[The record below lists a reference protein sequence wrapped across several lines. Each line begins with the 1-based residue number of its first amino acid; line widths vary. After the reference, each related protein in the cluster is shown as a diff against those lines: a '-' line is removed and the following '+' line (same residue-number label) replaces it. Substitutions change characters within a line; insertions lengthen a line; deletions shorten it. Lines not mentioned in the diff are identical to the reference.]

1 MKKNVLA
8 LSIAAMVGG
17 LGFAGAASAA
27 VIPGTSAAGA
37 TATAMSATT
46 ASDLQVDP
54 SNMGH
59 MLLVPYFNAQAGNTT
74 VFHVVNTDTK
84 NGKAVKVRFRGASN
98 SDDILDFQLF
108 LSPGDV
114 WTGAV
119 SEGASGVAQLVTNDG
134 TCTAPAIAKGAATP
148 FNTQRLN
155 SKLSS
160 GEKANQTR
168 EGYLEIFNMAD
179 IPMTTAGKDLYAAI
193 KHVKGTAPCSVDGS
207 DARKLLNGIAVRDF
221 SIFPAGSS
229 AEQEARKAG
238 FDTPTGGLMG
248 DWYIMNVAQ
257 TTTFAGAATAVAA
270 KTVAGV
276 NGRGNF
282 VHFPQANS
290 IIAAGTAGTYTSD
303 PLLAAGFIWDTAANS
318 GAGGYTAK
326 PASATVVARNYDLP
340 DMSTPYTVVDAAA
353 TPLVPVVPSVQADNL
368 TTAIAVTSVTN
379 QYAMDTVVSAKTD
392 WVFSMPTRRYQVAAN
407 YDAATNG
414 TAYRVFAKNP
424 ATPGATDWFHATNT
438 SVDTAGNICVKADG
452 QQFWDREENTP
463 EPGAEEPVFSPSTP
477 GEAAVVRF
485 CGEVSVLTFKDANTS
500 VLGAAVARQNVD
512 EGPYENGWAVVST
525 ANGTAGLPI
534 LGSSFIK
541 LTNPQAAAGT
551 VGTYGITWP
560 HRFTRNVP

>member
-27 VIPGTSAAGA
+27 VIPGTSATASA
-37 TATAMSATT
+37 TLMSATT
-46 ASDLQVDP
+46 ATELQVDP

-114 WTGAV
+114 WTGVV
-119 SEGASGVAQLVTNDG
+119 SESASGVAQLVTNDG
-134 TCTAPAIAKGAATP
+134 TCTAPAIAKGVATP

-155 SKLSS
+155 SKLST

-179 IPMTTAGKDLYAAI
+179 IPATASGTKDLYNAI
-193 KHVKGTAPCSVDGS
+193 KHVKGNAPCAVDGS
-207 DARKLLNGIAVRDF
+207 DARKLLNSIAVRDF
-221 SIFPAGSS
+221 SVVPAGSTNTV
-229 AEQEARKAG
+229 EQEARAAG

-270 KTVAGV
+270 KTAGGV

-290 IIAAGTAGTYTSD
+290 VITAGTIANYTSD
-303 PLLAAGFIWDTAANS
+303 PLLSAGFVWNGTA
-318 GAGGYTAK
+318 YVVK
-326 PASATVVARNYDLP
+326 PTTATVVARNYDLP

-353 TPLVPVVPSVQADNL
+353 SPLVPVVPSVQADNL

-407 YDAATNG
+407 YDAANNDN
-414 TAYRVFAKNP
+414 AYRVFTKNP
-424 ATPGATDWFHATNT
+424 AALGATDWFHAGNT

-541 LTNPQAAAGT
+541 LTNPQAATGT

>member
-27 VIPGTSAAGA
+27 VIPGTGA
-37 TATAMSATT
+37 NLTATDATE
-46 ASDLQVDP
+46 LQVDP

-155 SKLSS
+155 SRLST

-179 IPMTTAGKDLYAAI
+179 IPATASGTKDLYNAI
-193 KHVKGTAPCSVDGS
+193 KHVKGNAPCAVDGS

-221 SIFPAGSS
+221 SVVPAGSTNTV
-229 AEQEARKAG
+229 EQEARAAG

-270 KTVAGV
+270 KTPAGV

-290 IIAAGTAGTYTSD
+290 VIATGNIANYTSD
-303 PLLAAGFIWDTAANS
+303 PLLAAGFIYDATAS
-318 GAGGYTAK
+318 TYSPK
-326 PASATVVARNYDLP
+326 PSTATVVARNYDLP
-340 DMSTPYTVVDAAA
+340 DMSTPYTVSAG
-353 TPLVPVVPSVQADNL
+353 TSTPVVPAVQADNL
-368 TTAIAVTSVTN
+368 TSAIAVTSVTN

-407 YDAATNG
+407 YEAATNAN
-414 TAYRVFAKNP
+414 AYRVFAKQIVSP
-424 ATPGATDWFHATNT
+424 AVPGATNWFHGANT

>member
-27 VIPGTSAAGA
+27 VIPGTGAAGGLTTTNA
-37 TATAMSATT
+37 T
-46 ASDLQVDP
+46 DLQVDP

-74 VFHVVNTDTK
+74 VFHVVNTDTQ

-134 TCTAPAIAKGAATP
+134 SCTAPAIAKGAATP

-155 SKLSS
+155 SKLSA

-193 KHVKGTAPCSVDGS
+193 KHVKGTAPCSVEGS

-221 SIFPAGSS
+221 SVVPAGST
-229 AEQEARKAG
+229 AEAEARKAG

-270 KTVAGV
+270 KDGAGV

-290 IIAAGTAGTYTSD
+290 VIASGSIANYTSD
-303 PLLAAGFIWDTAANS
+303 PLLAAGFIWDTAAN
-318 GAGGYTAK
+318 AYAAK
-326 PASATVVARNYDLP
+326 PATATVVARNYDLP
-340 DMSTPYTVVDAAA
+340 DMSTPYTVT
-353 TPLVPVVPSVQADNL
+353 TPGTPVTPAVQADNL
-368 TTAIAVTSVTN
+368 TAAIAVTSVTN
-379 QYAMDTVVSAKTD
+379 QYAMDSVVTAKTD

-407 YDAATNG
+407 YDAATNA
-414 TAYRVFAKNP
+414 TAYRVFAKQP
-424 ATPGATDWFHATNT
+424 VTPGATDWFHAANT

-463 EPGAEEPVFSPSTP
+463 EPGSEEPVFSPSTP
-477 GEAAVVRF
+477 GEIPVVRF

-500 VLGAAVARQNVD
+500 VLGATVARQNVD
-512 EGPYENGWAVVST
+512 EGPYENGWAVVNT
-525 ANGTAGLPI
+525 TNGTAGLPI

>member
-27 VIPGTSAAGA
+27 VIPGTGA
-37 TATAMSATT
+37 NLTATDATE
-46 ASDLQVDP
+46 LQVDP

-155 SKLSS
+155 SRLST

-179 IPMTTAGKDLYAAI
+179 IPATASGTKDLYNAI
-193 KHVKGTAPCSVDGS
+193 KHVKGNAPCAVDGS
-207 DARKLLNGIAVRDF
+207 DARKLLNSIAVRDF
-221 SIFPAGSS
+221 SVVPAGSTNTV
-229 AEQEARKAG
+229 EQEARAAG

-270 KTVAGV
+270 KTPAGV

-290 IIAAGTAGTYTSD
+290 VIATGNIANYTSD
-303 PLLAAGFIWDTAANS
+303 PLLAAGFIYDATAGTYS
-318 GAGGYTAK
+318 PK
-326 PASATVVARNYDLP
+326 PSTATVVARNYDLP
-340 DMSTPYTVVDAAA
+340 DMSTPYTVSAG
-353 TPLVPVVPSVQADNL
+353 TSTPVVPAVQADNL
-368 TTAIAVTSVTN
+368 TSAIAVTSVTN

-407 YDAATNG
+407 YEAATNAN
-414 TAYRVFAKNP
+414 AYRVFAKQIVSP
-424 ATPGATDWFHATNT
+424 AVPGATNWFHGANT